1 MPDTPGKRQRREV
14 KARKR
19 QAKDERRGART
30 ERRNDPTL
38 GPIDWGDPDDP
49 SRTPTDVDEGSDP
62 DTDEP
67 GEAVEP
73 SREP

>member
-38 GPIDWGDPDDP
+38 GPIDWGD
-49 SRTPTDVDEGSDP
+49 TDVDEGSDP
-62 DTDEP
+62 DTDQP

>member
-38 GPIDWGDPDDP
+38 GPMEWGDAYDP
-49 SRTPTDVDEGSDP
+49 SELRGIPETDADAQADES
-62 DTDEP
+62 
-67 GEAVEP
+67 GEVVEP
-73 SREP
+73 SRES

>member
-19 QAKDERRGART
+19 QAKDERRDART

-38 GPIDWGDPDDP
+38 GPLEWADHVAEGPDA
-49 SRTPTDVDEGSDP
+49 
-62 DTDEP
+62 DEP
-67 GEAVEP
+67 AGAVDP